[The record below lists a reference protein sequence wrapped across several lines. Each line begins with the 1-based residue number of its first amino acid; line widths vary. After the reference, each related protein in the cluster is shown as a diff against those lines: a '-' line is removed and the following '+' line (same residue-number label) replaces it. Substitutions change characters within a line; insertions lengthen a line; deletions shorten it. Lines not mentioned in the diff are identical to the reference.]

1 MKEKN
6 KFGSA
11 GIGSG
16 TGSTYDEETLDMLR
30 RGLATDPRTTE
41 TLIRVE
47 VLDGRVILRGE
58 TPSTEGRLAAEDVAW
73 AVPGV
78 HEVVNDI
85 VPARRERQ
93 SEVHRPRE

>member
-1 MKEKN
+1 MEKSN
-6 KFGSA
+6 GYGAAEFR
-11 GIGSG
+11 
-16 TGSTYDEETLDMLR
+16 TGATSPDDEETLDLLQ

-47 VLDGRVILRGE
+47 VLDGRVFLRGE
-58 TPSTEGRLAAEDVAW
+58 TPFPEGRLAAEDVAW

-85 VPARRERQ
+85 VPAHRQ
-93 SEVHRPRE
+93 GQPGSKGSAE